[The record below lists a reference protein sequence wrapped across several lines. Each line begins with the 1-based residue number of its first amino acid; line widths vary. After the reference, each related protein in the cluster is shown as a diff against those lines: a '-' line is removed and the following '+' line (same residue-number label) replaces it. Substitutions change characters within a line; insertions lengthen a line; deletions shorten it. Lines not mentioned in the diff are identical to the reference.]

1 MTRIP
6 LHIKFSNLNV
16 VWAWK
21 NPLKIDVLKG
31 VKNRLATITIVQD
44 SKQQRIL
51 VWSAKSSVENLFPH
65 RITTHRFVRARPD
78 SHFDKSVIPNT
89 EWRTSMSTFCIL
101 MMALSSTLIG
111 QQQQPSSSSSKTLVR
126 LLGNYKLEWEY
137 HMQNGLREN
146 CQVSGNHH
154 AIMSQW
160 RKRSEPSWD
169 ADFWQL
175 SSNGIKK
182 RRKNYSWSWSYN
194 QDFSHGD
201 DVMDLKLK

>member
-1 MTRIP
+1 MAFFQRTYTWKLNEFMPLFVMTRIP

-44 SKQQRIL
+44 RSDPPRA
-51 VWSAKSSVENLFPH
+51 VWKISSH
-65 RITTHRFVRARPD
+65 IASHRFVRLARLH

-111 QQQQPSSSSSKTLVR
+111 QQPSSSSSKTLVR

-137 HMQNGLREN
+137 HMQNGLWEN

-154 AIMSQW
+154 AIIMSQ
-160 RKRSEPSWD
+160 
-169 ADFWQL
+169 
-175 SSNGIKK
+175 
-182 RRKNYSWSWSYN
+182 
-194 QDFSHGD
+194 
-201 DVMDLKLK
+201 